1 MPNIDLS
8 KTRVRELNAALHQLK
23 PDTNETLWTITNPGG
38 EHSIAAGVDA
48 EVTINIQGNAG
59 YYCGG
64 MNKHATIVVDGSAGQ
79 GVGENMMSGSFTSKV
94 TRARA
99 RVPRGAADV

>member
-48 EVTINIQGNAG
+48 DVTINIQGNAG

-64 MNKHATIVVDGSAGQ
+64 MNKQAAITVHGSAGP
-79 GVGENMMSGSFTSKV
+79 
-94 TRARA
+94 AL
-99 RVPRGAADV
+99 PRT